1 MSRKILVTGGS
12 GFIGSHLV
20 DTLVKKKYNVTVLDI
35 VNPKKKK
42 IKFIK
47 SSALNFNL
55 LKKITKNIDY
65 IFHLSGVSD
74 ITKVKKIPVRTIKN
88 NILSSTY
95 LLEASRINFVKRIFF
110 ASSIYAHGSSGNL
123 YTTSKIATENIIKNY
138 NLLYG
143 LNYTILRYASAY
155 GDNNRGVDVISI
167 FLKKALKNLNIN
179 IHGDGKQTRDFTHAK
194 DLASASVYSI
204 NKKFSNKTLTI
215 GTNKRTKIKDLAKKI
230 IKISRSKSKILIKKK
245 YKRFDDFDLNKV
257 KKIKNKNYLKFK
269 PYYNLDYGIKEYINK
284 MNRKIK

>member
-1 MSRKILVTGGS
+1 MSKNILVTGGS
-12 GFIGSHLV
+12 GFIGSHIV
-20 DTLVKKKYNVTVLDI
+20 DTLIKKRYNITVLDLI
-35 VNPKKKK
+35 NPKKKK
-42 IKFIK
+42 IRFIK
-47 SSALNFNL
+47 SSTLNFNL
-55 LKKITKNIDY
+55 LKKVTKNIDY
-65 IFHLSGVSD
+65 VFHLSGVSD

-95 LLEASRINFVKRIFF
+95 LLEACRINSVKRIFF

-138 NLLYG
+138 KLLYG

-167 FLKKALKNLNIN
+167 FLNKALKNLSIN

-194 DLASASVYSI
+194 DLARASVYSI
-204 NKKFSNKTLTI
+204 NKRFANKTLTI
-215 GTNKRTKIKDLAKKI
+215 GTNKKTKIRDLAKKI
-230 IKISRSKSKILIKKK
+230 IKISKSQSKILIKKK

-257 KKIKNKNYLKFK
+257 KKLKNKNYLKFK
-269 PYYNLDYGIKEYINK
+269 PHYNLDYGIREYINK
-284 MNRKIK
+284 INKK